1 MAKQTDTLQ
10 LADADIAYLLTL
22 LRNASSPK
30 TTAELIEALRERS
43 GR

>member
-10 LADADIAYLLTL
+10 LTDADIAYLLTL

-30 TTAELIEALRERS
+30 TTAELIEALRQRS
-43 GR
+43 AR

>member
-10 LADADIAYLLTL
+10 LTDADIAYLLNL
-22 LRNASSPK
+22 LRNASSPM

>member
-1 MAKQTDTLQ
+1 MAQQTDTLQ
-10 LADADIAYLLTL
+10 LTDADIAYLLTL